1 MSKLDYWK
9 ECLGIAAD
17 ECGLTLSDDHLTE
30 LAEGA
35 MGGHEN
41 YSMSFYSPP
50 SSDRVNAVES
60 EWKAKYAQLQKEFDV
75 YRGNAETA
83 VKRALRQHSDSNVSI
98 EKHGEVFRHG
108 GRTEQIL

>member
-1 MSKLDYWK
+1 MTQLDYWK
-9 ECLGIAAD
+9 ECLAIAAE
-17 ECGLTLSDDHLTE
+17 ECGLSLSDEHLTE

-50 SSDRVNAVES
+50 SSDRMNSIER
-60 EWKAKYAQLQKEFDV
+60 EWKSKYEALQKEFDR
-75 YRGNAETA
+75 YRNGAEKAVRTA
-83 VKRALRQHSDSNVSI
+83 LKQYSDTQVSI
-98 EKHGEVFRHG
+98 TEDGEVFRHG